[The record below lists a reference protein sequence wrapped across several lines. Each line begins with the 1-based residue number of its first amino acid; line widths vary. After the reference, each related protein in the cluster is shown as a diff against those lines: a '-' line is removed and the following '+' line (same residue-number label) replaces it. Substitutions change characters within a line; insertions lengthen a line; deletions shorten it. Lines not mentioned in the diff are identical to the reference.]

1 MAKTTIDQFPFNSI
15 AYLDQL
21 PPSSTTELAPVMSPG
36 SALDIQSS
44 LLRSELDFLLGYVQ
58 PHETFAG
65 FAPPNNMN
73 CPSTFS
79 YKILNRVDV
88 DEVMGSLDTIVP
100 LSYSQQEDIHLLR
113 TSFEEIRVIEGNYE
127 FATSQ
132 LLRLQRG

>member
-21 PPSSTTELAPVMSPG
+21 PPSSTTELAPVLSPG

-79 YKILNRVDV
+79 YKILNGVDV
-88 DEVMGSLDTIVP
+88 NAVMDSLRTITP
-100 LSYSQQEDIHLLR
+100 SSYNQQEEVILLEQ
-113 TSFEEIRVIEGNYE
+113 SFEEIGIIERNYE
-127 FATSQ
+127 FATNQ